1 VQAFFSDHFALP
13 LPAGHRFPMHKYRL
27 LRERVAAELPFVRLC
42 EPEAAPD
49 GVLALAHAPDYIER
63 LSRGRLSAAEVRAI
77 GFPWSEQM
85 VERSRRSTGATI
97 GACRAA
103 LREGVA
109 VNLAG
114 GTHHASAQR
123 GEGFCCFNDAAVA
136 ARLMQAERR
145 AARVAIIDLDVHQGN
160 GTAAILG
167 GDDSVFTLSVHGE
180 HNFPFRKVAGHLDVA
195 LADGTDDATYL
206 DALDR
211 ALDALDARFR
221 ADLLIYL
228 AGADVYHAD
237 RLGRLALTAAGIAER
252 DRRVFDYARR
262 RGLPIAVAMAGGYC
276 PRIDEIVQ
284 IHFNTVEAAARLFS
298 PSPAAP
304 DSARSVTG
312 NHR

>member
-1 VQAFFSDHFALP
+1 MQAFYSDHFALP
-13 LPAGHRFPMHKYRL
+13 LPPGHRFPMHKYRL

-42 EPEAAPD
+42 EPDAAPD

-195 LADGTDDATYL
+195 LPDGTDDATYL

-237 RLGRLALTAAGIAER
+237 RLGRLALTAAGISER

-276 PRIDEIVQ
+276 PRIDEIVA

-298 PSPAAP
+298 QSPTAP
-304 DSARSVTG
+304 DSAPSLTG
-312 NHR
+312 IHR